1 MLLRS
6 AEPPGFVEGRLKIS
20 SVKTVELA
28 SGDVP
33 AVVSQSPPAAAE
45 IYREYPLVVLA
56 RSGQNVAAV
65 ITADTNGDYR
75 VALAPG
81 EYILDIQDRAHKHVR
96 AKPEP
101 FQIASNQT
109 VRVERIR
116 IALRRAGVAHI
127 QLRTDRDWVQDI
139 ARFVLA
145 YRRVASLLHTPP
157 QGVSK

>member
-1 MLLRS
+1 MLRRKQVIVRALIIGLFGTMLLRS
-6 AEPPGFVEGRLKIS
+6 AEPPGFIEGRLKIS

-45 IYREYPLVVLA
+45 IYREYPLIVLT

-109 VRVERIR
+109 VRVDMDVDT
-116 IALRRAGVAHI
+116 GV
-127 QLRTDRDWVQDI
+127 R
-139 ARFVLA
+139 
-145 YRRVASLLHTPP
+145 
-157 QGVSK
+157 